1 MPGAGGAPEDGTP
14 PGAGAPGP
22 AGGGRAAAR
31 RSQRRRGKRGGRRA
45 LKIVGLTMGFVL
57 LLGCGAAAYAYFKL
71 SGNIKSD
78 DLSANGKNGAG
89 TEKPDAFGRTPIN
102 LLVIGSDQ
110 RTDAGDKKL
119 GGAADSSG
127 ARADVEMVVH
137 ISADRSNATV
147 MSVPRDLVA
156 SWSGCHD
163 KGHPSMG
170 PQTDQKIN
178 AALNGGPGCSVDAVH
193 QLTGIPI
200 DHFMMV
206 DFKGVVKMSNA
217 VGGVPVCVDNNVYD
231 PYSHLKLK
239 KGNHVLKGDAAL
251 EFLRTRHG
259 FGDSSDSRGRTVAQ
273 HIYLN
278 SLVGTLKSH
287 GTLSSPTKLW
297 KLANAATSALTVDN
311 ALDTPTKLIGLAN
324 DLNKVPQNRITYA
337 TLQTYDTKVNGVDE
351 TLISKPS
358 APALFRT
365 IIDDQSLTT
374 GSGAK
379 TKAAATPTVAPG
391 TIAVQ
396 VQNGSRA
403 IGRAGA
409 IAQELIGKGFSPQTS
424 SGDGPDTTTTSL
436 SYPAGEQAQA
446 QTVAKALGLPS
457 KAVKQGTGNGIVLL
471 LGTDWTTGTVYP
483 GGKSA
488 STPSDSKAAL
498 EGANSKLSKCAQV
511 STFDDVIGLNAA
523 GQPTSSDHT
532 YGSTSPTH
540 AYALSPNIK
549 DSAP

>member
-1 MPGAGGAPEDGTP
+1 
-14 PGAGAPGP
+14 
-22 AGGGRAAAR
+22 
-31 RSQRRRGKRGGRRA
+31 
-45 LKIVGLTMGFVL
+45 MGFL
-57 LLGCGAAAYAYFKL
+57 LLVGCGAGAYAYFKL
-71 SGNIKSD
+71 TGNIKSD

-89 TEKPDAFGRTPIN
+89 KEKPDAFGRTPIN
-102 LLVIGSDQ
+102 ILVIGSDA
-110 RTDAGDKKL
+110 RADAADKKL

-127 ARADVEMVVH
+127 ARADVEMVLH

-147 MSVPRDLVA
+147 MSIPRDLVA

-163 KGHPSMG
+163 KGHASMG

-193 QLTGIPI
+193 QLTGITI

-206 DFKGVVKMSNA
+206 DFDGVVKMSNA
-217 VGGVPVCVDNNVYD
+217 VGGVPICVDNNVYD

-239 KGNHVLKGDAAL
+239 KGDHTLKGDAAL

-311 ALDTPTKLIGLAN
+311 SLDSPSKLIGLAN

-337 TLQTYDTKVNGVDE
+337 TLQTYDTTVNGVSE

-358 APALFRT
+358 APALFKT

-374 GSGAK
+374 ASGGK
-379 TKAAATPTVAPG
+379 TKASAAPTVPPS
-391 TIAVQ
+391 TIAVT
-396 VQNGSRA
+396 VQNGTETG
-403 IGRAGA
+403 GRAGA
-409 IAQELIGKGFSPQTS
+409 IAQELIDKGFSQQ
-424 SGDGPDTTTTSL
+424 TTSGNGASAATTLL

-446 QTVAKALGLPS
+446 QSVAKALGLPS
-457 KAVKQGTGNGIVLL
+457 KAVKQGTGTGIVLL
-471 LGTDWTTGTVYP
+471 IGNDWTTGTVFP
-483 GGKSA
+483 GGKA
-488 STPSDSKAAL
+488 GSTPADTKQAL
-498 EGANSKLSKCAQV
+498 DGANSKLSKCAHV
-511 STFDDVIGLNAA
+511 STFDDVIGLNAQ
-523 GQPTSSDHT
+523 GRPTSSDHT
-532 YGSTSPTH
+532 YGSVSPTR
-540 AYALSPNIK
+540 AYALSSNVK

>member
-1 MPGAGGAPEDGTP
+1 VGAPAGAGPE
-14 PGAGAPGP
+14 GAGRPDGAGP
-22 AGGGRAAAR
+22 VGGRAAAR
-31 RSQRRRGKRGGRRA
+31 RNQRKQSKRGGRRA
-45 LKIVGLTMGFVL
+45 LKIIGLTMGFVL
-57 LLGCGAAAYAYFKL
+57 LLGCGAGAYAYFKL

-102 LLVIGSDQ
+102 LLVIGSDA
-110 RTDAGDKKL
+110 RAKAGDKAL

-147 MSVPRDLVA
+147 MSIPRDLTA

-193 QLTGIPI
+193 QLTGITI

-206 DFKGVVKMSNA
+206 DFEGVVKMSNA
-217 VGGVPVCVDNNVYD
+217 VGGVPICVDNDVYD

-278 SLVGTLKSH
+278 SLVGTLKSR
-287 GTLSSPTKLW
+287 GTLTSPTKLW
-297 KLANAATSALTVDN
+297 NLANAATSALTVDN
-311 ALDTPTKLIGLAN
+311 ALNTPSKLIGLVN

-351 TLISKPS
+351 TLMSKPS
-358 APALFRT
+358 APALFQT
-365 IIDDQSLTT
+365 IANDQSLTT
-374 GSGAK
+374 ASGKAK
-379 TKAAATPTVAPG
+379 PSASPTVPPSS
-391 TIAVQ
+391 IAVQ
-396 VQNGSRA
+396 VQNGSQA
-403 IGRAGA
+403 GGRAGA
-409 IAQELIGKGFSPQTS
+409 IAQELIGKGFSQQTT
-424 SGDGPDTTTTSL
+424 SGNGPSTTTTSL
-436 SYPAGEQAQA
+436 SYPAGQQAQA
-446 QTVAKALGLPS
+446 KTVAKALGLPS
-457 KAVKQGTGNGIVLL
+457 KAVKQGTGSGIVLL

-483 GGKSA
+483 GGKA
-488 STPSDSKAAL
+488 GSTPADTKQAL
-498 EGANSKLSKCAQV
+498 DGANSKLTKCAHV

-540 AYALSPNIK
+540 AYAISPKVK